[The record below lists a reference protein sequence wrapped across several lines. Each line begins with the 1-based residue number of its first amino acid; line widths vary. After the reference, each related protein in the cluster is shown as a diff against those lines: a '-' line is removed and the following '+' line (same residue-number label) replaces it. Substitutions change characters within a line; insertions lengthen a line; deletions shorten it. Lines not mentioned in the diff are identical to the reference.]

1 MKQLSV
7 SLVLLSV
14 LVISACTITPPPP
27 GSLAEIRQQA
37 RKVVQS
43 ECLHALWLSKGR
55 KITYYAVS
63 GGMVDV
69 FGYCAAYAR
78 SRVETSVRLPDGS

>member
-1 MKQLSV
+1 MKKLSI

-14 LVISACTITPPPP
+14 LVMSACATTPPPP

-37 RKVVQS
+37 RKAVESQ
-43 ECLHALWLSKGR
+43 CLYDLWLSKGHET
-55 KITYYAVS
+55 TYYAVS
-63 GGMVDV
+63 GGLVDV

-78 SRVETSVRLPDGS
+78 SRVETSVRLPGSS

>member
-7 SLVLLSV
+7 TLVLLSV
-14 LVISACTITPPPP
+14 LVISACTITPPPA

-37 RKVVQS
+37 RKAVES
-43 ECLHALWLSKGR
+43 ECLDVLWLSKGA
-55 KITYYAVS
+55 KTTYYRVS

-69 FGYCAAYAR
+69 FRYCAAYAR
-78 SRVETSVRLPDGS
+78 SRVETSVRLPGSS